1 MGEAEKRHEG
11 SCMCGAVKFRVTGEL
26 GEMMN
31 CHCTHCRKSHAAAF
45 ATYIEVPWSRF
56 EFSKG
61 KDHLTTYKTDSG
73 TKRSFCKTCGSIV
86 ICFADS
92 DKTNLEISAS
102 VLDTPTD
109 LKPAYDIYV
118 RSKASW
124 YEITGNRPQHKTT
137 KGA

>member
-1 MGEAEKRHEG
+1 MIAAEKKHEG
-11 SCMCGAVKFRVTGEL
+11 SCLCGAVKFKVAGEL

-31 CHCTHCRKSHAAAF
+31 CHCTHCRKSHGAAF

-56 EFSKG
+56 EFVKG
-61 KDHLTTYKTDSG
+61 KDHLTTFKTDSS

-86 ICFADS
+86 VCFADS

-124 YEITGNRPQHKTT
+124 YDITGNRPQYKTN